1 MLMTEKIRPRKMAEE
16 TNLPLAGLLVLDD
29 VSNLGVDLFKWRVQ
43 LLCPLHQT
51 PRTRGGDHKKATDME

>member
-1 MLMTEKIRPRKMAEE
+1 MAEE

-43 LLCPLHQT
+43 LLCPLHPT
-51 PRTRGGDHKKATDME
+51 PRTRGSDHKKATDTE